1 MINKQSFSVNPR
13 DLKKS
18 SSNNTGSGDGGNF
31 MQILNQYTREQDMKQ
46 TQFAGGVGNLVSE
59 NEFLLKENE
68 MLRQA
73 LAEKDKKNSDQ
84 EI

>member
-1 MINKQSFSVNPR
+1 
-13 DLKKS
+13 
-18 SSNNTGSGDGGNF
+18 